1 MKIQNIYVVRHG
13 ETNENKKENDDQ
25 LMSYPLNTELNDDG
39 KIQAKKTGECLKKR
53 SKINIII
60 SSSALRCKQTAE
72 IIAKEIGYNV
82 KDIILEDKLLDIKIS
97 DKYKNLTKKQFKN
110 LKDTD
115 ENVKNYLKYIEKS
128 KSIKDPIEYNE
139 YMISKSVKD
148 NKIYETI
155 ELIST
160 RVNEFI
166 ENLKNLKLENIL
178 IISHN
183 DTIKWLTK
191 FLINNIGYDNFQGK
205 LVNNNSYC
213 GITYFINRDNQ
224 FYLLSAQS
232 NSHLK

>member
-1 MKIQNIYVVRHG
+1 MKLQNIYVVRHG
-13 ETNENKKENDDQ
+13 ETNESKKNIDDQ

-39 KIQAKKTGECLKKR
+39 KIQAKKTGEYLKNR
-53 SKINIII
+53 NKINIII

-72 IIAKEIGYNV
+72 IIANEIGYNV
-82 KDIILEDKLLDIKIS
+82 KDIISEDKLLDVEIN
-97 DKYKNLTKKQFKN
+97 DKYKNLSKKQFKD
-110 LKDTD
+110 LKSTD
-115 ENVKNYLKYIEKS
+115 ENVKNYLKYIEKTS
-128 KSIKDPIEYNE
+128 SIKNPIELNE
-139 YMISKSVKD
+139 FMISKSVKD
-148 NKIYETI
+148 NKIYETA

-160 RVNEFI
+160 RVNNFI
-166 ENLKNLKLENIL
+166 GNLKNLKLENIL

-191 FLINNIGYDNFQGK
+191 YLTNNVGYDNFHGK

-232 NSHLK
+232 NAHLE

>member
-1 MKIQNIYVVRHG
+1 MKLQNIYVVRHG
-13 ETNENKKENDDQ
+13 ETNESKKNIDDQ

-82 KDIILEDKLLDIKIS
+82 KDIISEDKLLDVEIN
-97 DKYKNLTKKQFKN
+97 DKYKNLSKKQFKD
-110 LKDTD
+110 LKSTD
-115 ENVKNYLKYIEKS
+115 ENVKNYLKYIEKTS
-128 KSIKDPIEYNE
+128 SIKNPIELNE
-139 YMISKSVKD
+139 FMISKSVKD
-148 NKIYETI
+148 NKIYETA

-160 RVNEFI
+160 RVNNFI
-166 ENLKNLKLENIL
+166 GNLKNLKLENIL

-191 FLINNIGYDNFQGK
+191 YLTNNVGYDNFHGK

-232 NSHLK
+232 NAHLE